1 MEPSAA
7 SQHAP
12 KPLGLARAMLLA
24 AAVGVLGG
32 MLFGVSENLRVL
44 ASREMASERL
54 DLLGLLASTAQA
66 VALDALAMGLLLALV
81 GAAIWAAARSR
92 RKTFARPALLGIASA
107 ALTLILARVEL
118 WDVLEEPVKQAFVR
132 AGRKF
137 ISVEVWLISVLA
149 AVGVGCV
156 VWAAAR
162 RAGHG
167 RRLAG
172 GVLGLLCAAFV
183 WSVWSLWLAGD
194 GQTEPLRVSGN
205 WPATALAL
213 LAAGLAL
220 GVYLLVARAVGSG
233 RRQALAGGA
242 LALASA
248 ACLAAGTLGLPRNR
262 PRSNHTVRQGSGADL
277 RRPAPNAGAPNVLWI
292 VMDTARADALSCY
305 GNPRKTTPHLDAL
318 AADAT
323 LYEQA
328 FTVVPWT
335 LPSHAS
341 MFTGKL
347 ACRHGCTDERPWLDG
362 RHTTVAEIL
371 ARHGYRT
378 FCCTA
383 NPFISSRY
391 NLARG
396 FGTYVHV
403 STFSEG
409 RKRRLLVRQLLDA
422 VSPAD
427 HGGSDATRLAR
438 SWIADCAAARAPF
451 FVFLN
456 FMEAHNPY
464 GSTPAKGRWLP
475 DQKALDRALGV
486 SQDYLAYAAG
496 ARTGTPEDF
505 AALRALYDG
514 DMTYLDD
521 RIAEIIGELRRRG
534 ILDDTL
540 VIVTSDH
547 GEELGEHGLL
557 DHCFELY
564 NTMLHVPLIIRYPG
578 TGPRGA
584 RCADIVHTTDLFP
597 TVLDA
602 AGVAWPRTPDA
613 HGQTLLGPTTAR
625 PSHAVAERYVSTPW
639 AAGLMDRFP
648 RWSGVPLWRRLR
660 CVQNREF
667 KYVWASDG
675 EERLFDLRTDP
686 GETKNVIAAFPDKA
700 QELKAALAAE
710 IPALQPGHITPPTRP
725 AGTP

>member
-1 MEPSAA
+1 MESIEAP
-7 SQHAP
+7 QHGSRA
-12 KPLGLARAMLLA
+12 LGLGRAMLLA
-24 AAVGVLGG
+24 AAVGALGG
-32 MLFGVSENLRVL
+32 MLYGVSENVRIL
-44 ASREMASERL
+44 ASREMASARL

-66 VALDALAMGLLLALV
+66 VALDAIAMGLLLALV

-92 RKTFARPALLGIASA
+92 NKALDPPALLGIAAA
-107 ALTLILARVEL
+107 ALTLILVRAGL
-118 WDVLEEPVKQAFVR
+118 WDIVEEPIKQAFVR

-137 ISVEVWLISVLA
+137 ISSELWLISALSSM
-149 AVGVGCV
+149 GVGAG
-156 VWAAAR
+156 VWAGAR
-162 RAGHG
+162 RSGHG

-172 GVLGLLCAAFV
+172 LALGLLSAAVV
-183 WSVWSLWLAGD
+183 WSTWSLWLAGD

-205 WPATALAL
+205 WPLIALTL
-213 LAAGLAL
+213 IAGGIAL
-220 GVYLLVARAVGSG
+220 GLYLLVAPATRGG
-233 RRQALAGGA
+233 RRQLLVGGA
-242 LALASA
+242 LATVSV
-248 ACLAAGTLGLPRNR
+248 ACLAGGTMGLPRR
-262 PRSNHTVRQGSGADL
+262 KPPLTRAIRQGKGTDL
-277 RRPAPNAGAPNVLWI
+277 PRPTPPRNAPNVLWI

-323 LYEQA
+323 LYERA

-362 RHTTVAEIL
+362 RHLTVAELL

-383 NPFISSRY
+383 NPFISPKY

-396 FGTYVHV
+396 FDTYAIV

-422 VSPAD
+422 LSPSD
-427 HGGSDATRLAR
+427 HGGHAATRLAR
-438 SWIADCAAARAPF
+438 AWIADCAEARQPF

-456 FMEAHNPY
+456 CMEAHNPY

-475 DQKALDRALGV
+475 DKKALDKALAV

-496 ARTGTPEDF
+496 ARAGTPEDF

-514 DMTYLDD
+514 DMTYLDE
-521 RIAEIIGELRRRG
+521 RIAGLIAELRSRNV
-534 ILDDTL
+534 LNDTL

-564 NTMLHVPLIIRYPG
+564 NTMLHVPLLIRYPG
-578 TGPRGA
+578 TGPRGT

-597 TVLDA
+597 TVLEA
-602 AGVAWPRTPDA
+602 VGIAWPRTPDA
-613 HGQTLLGPTTAR
+613 HGRSLFAPPASAPR
-625 PSHAVAERYVSTPW
+625 HAVAERYVSTPW
-639 AAGLMDRFP
+639 AAGLMERFP

-660 CVQNREF
+660 CVQNEGF

-675 EERLFDLRTDP
+675 EERLFDLRSDP
-686 GETKNVIAAFPDKA
+686 GETKNVIARHPDEA
-700 QELKAALAAE
+700 RELRAVLAAE
-710 IPALQPGHITPPTRP
+710 IPTLPANRGEATVRP
-725 AGTP
+725 SEAR